1 MLFIFMLNIK
11 DVKGKKRNLLIFQ
24 LILFV
29 PLLPKN
35 DDEHCLDV
43 ER

>member
-1 MLFIFMLNIK
+1 MLIIFMLNIK
-11 DVKGKKRNLLIFQ
+11 DVEGKKKLLIFQ

-35 DDEHCLDV
+35 DDEHCLDG